1 MQPELQAPTGSILD
15 LVARAWAAGLPAVF
29 AIRPTVR
36 IGSATLIPVAIDNGN
51 DALKGATLRLEPT
64 ASDGTT
70 PRSLLT
76 TIRVPTAF
84 ALAQEIQGRQEVTYT
99 CDGVAFWTGEA
110 ALAHGGDALRLGPT
124 IQRLDD
130 ERQRWFIGAGI
141 VELLRSAGYT
151 PGEHQ
156 VALTLAVPNTE
167 IVIERDEKG
176 AEQLTL
182 DSRTREALSRHL
194 KGKTWTICRTDDD
207 RQPETWVIKVG
218 TVLPQA
224 QTAGTVVALTRAP
237 NGRAVSDIAGLRVI
251 DIGGGDLHVCEV
263 LFSPAQMLNRRS
275 GDGTIRIARA
285 LRTDRAFAGVIRN
298 DVEAQQALVR
308 QTVMRASR
316 SVSIATEV
324 KQAVASKGNAMVADV
339 MAEIRDSSQYVAIT
353 GGGVL
358 LLRSL
363 LADVLAH
370 EAKELGRDYLLVD
383 GPLASQLNAI
393 GALFGLIFRAAGK

>member
-1 MQPELQAPTGSILD
+1 MQPILPAPGGSILD
-15 LVARAWAAGLPAVF
+15 LVARAWAAGQAAAFPV
-29 AIRPTVR
+29 RPTVR

-51 DALKGATLRLEPT
+51 DALKGAVLHRDPALSEGE
-64 ASDGTT
+64 AV
-70 PRSLLT
+70 RSFLT

-84 ALAQEIQGRQEVTYT
+84 ALAQEIQGRQEVTYS
-99 CDGVAFWTGEA
+99 CDGLSFWVGEA

-130 ERQRWFIGAGI
+130 ERQRSFIGAGI
-141 VELLRSAGYT
+141 VELLRTAGYR

-176 AEQLTL
+176 VEQLTL
-182 DSRTREALSRHL
+182 DARTRESLARHL
-194 KGKTWTICRTDDD
+194 KGKTWMISRTDDD
-207 RQPETWVIKVG
+207 QQPETWVIKVA

-237 NGRAVSDIAGLRVI
+237 NGKAVSDIAGLRVI

-263 LFSPAQMLNRRS
+263 VFSPAQMINRRS

-285 LRTDRAFAGVIRN
+285 LRNDRAFAGVIRN

-339 MAEIRDSSQYVAIT
+339 MAEIRDSSQYVTIT

-370 EAKELGRDYLLVD
+370 EAKEPGRDYLLVD
-383 GPLASQLNAI
+383 GPLASQLNSI
-393 GALFGLIFRAAGK
+393 GVLFGLIFRAAGK

>member
-1 MQPELQAPTGSILD
+1 MQPILPAPDGSILQ
-15 LVARAWAAGLPAVF
+15 LVAHAWAAGLPAVF
-29 AIRPTVR
+29 TVRPTVR
-36 IGSATLIPVAIDNGN
+36 LGSATLIPVAIDNGN
-51 DALKGATLRLEPT
+51 DALKGATLRLDSAVGEGAP
-64 ASDGTT
+64 
-70 PRSLLT
+70 PRSFLT

-84 ALAQEIQGRQEVTYT
+84 AMAQEIQGRQEVTYR
-99 CDGVAFWTGEA
+99 CDGVSFWTGEV
-110 ALAHGGDALRLGPT
+110 ALAHQGDALRLGPT

-141 VELLRSAGYT
+141 VELLRATGYA

-156 VALTLAVPNTE
+156 IALTLAVPNTE

-176 AEQLTL
+176 VEQLTL
-182 DSRTREALSRHL
+182 DARTRESLARHL
-194 KGKTWTICRTDDD
+194 KGKVWAISRTDDD
-207 RQPETWVIKVG
+207 QQREDWLIKVA

-224 QTAGTVVALTRAP
+224 QSAGTVVALTRAP
-237 NGRAVSDIAGLRVI
+237 NGKAVSDIAGLRVI

-263 LFSPAQMLNRRS
+263 AFSPAQMINRRP

-285 LRTDRAFAGVIRN
+285 LRTDRAFAGLIRN

-308 QTVMRASR
+308 QTVTRASR

-324 KQAVASKGNAMVADV
+324 QQAVASKGNAMVADV
-339 MAEIRDSSQYVAIT
+339 LAEVRDCRQFVAIT

-358 LLRSL
+358 LLRPL
-363 LADVLAH
+363 LAEVLAH
-370 EAKELGRDYLLVD
+370 EAKEPGRDYLLVD

>member
-1 MQPELQAPTGSILD
+1 M
-15 LVARAWAAGLPAVF
+15 
-29 AIRPTVR
+29 
-36 IGSATLIPVAIDNGN
+36 
-51 DALKGATLRLEPT
+51 
-64 ASDGTT
+64 
-70 PRSLLT
+70 
-76 TIRVPTAF
+76 
-84 ALAQEIQGRQEVTYT
+84 TYV
-99 CDGVAFWTGEA
+99 CDDVAFWTGSA
-110 ALAHGGDALRLGPT
+110 SLAHGGDALRLGPT

-141 VELLRSAGYT
+141 VELLRAAGYP

-182 DSRTREALSRHL
+182 DTRTREALARHL
-194 KGKTWTICRTDDD
+194 KGKTWSICRTDDD
-207 RQPETWVIKVG
+207 RQPETWSIKVA
-218 TVLPQA
+218 TILPQA

-251 DIGGGDLHVCEV
+251 DIGGGDLHICEV
-263 LFSPAQMLNRRS
+263 VFSPAQMINRRS

-285 LRTDRAFAGVIRN
+285 LRTDRAFAGLIRN

-308 QTVMRASR
+308 QTVTRASR
-316 SVSIATEV
+316 SVSIMTEV
-324 KQAVASKGNAMVADV
+324 QQAVTSKGNAMVADILG
-339 MAEIRDSSQYVAIT
+339 EIRDSKQFVAIT

-370 EAKELGRDYLLVD
+370 ETKEPGRDYLLVD